1 MTLLTAF
8 LVMAVLYLGHRV
20 VRLES
25 RLRVGDRAHGPGPS
39 RRLVEVLFSSTDS
52 QDVVT
57 FVNDSKSPAQERA
70 EVAVGLLEMLQNGSL
85 SLTPE
90 ARGRVAASIGELL
103 RTDAITTETRA
114 RLVGSVDLTSTPRSS
129 DVSTSTVDPA

>member
-1 MTLLTAF
+1 MTLVTAF
-8 LVMAVLYLGHRV
+8 LVMAVLYLWHRV
-20 VRLES
+20 ARLES
-25 RLRVGDRAHGPGPS
+25 RLRVRDRAHGPGPS
-39 RRLVEVLFSSTDS
+39 RRLVEVLFSGDS

-114 RLVGSVDLTSTPRSS
+114 RLVGSVDLRSTPRSS
-129 DVSTSTVDPA
+129 DIPTSTVDLA

>member
-1 MTLLTAF
+1 MTLLTAC
-8 LVMAVLYLGHRV
+8 LVMAVLYLWHRV
-20 VRLES
+20 ARLES
-25 RLRVGDRAHGPGPS
+25 RLRVRDRTPGPGPS
-39 RRLVEVLFSSTDS
+39 RRLVEVLFSTDS
-52 QDVVT
+52 HDVVT
-57 FVNDSKSPAQERA
+57 FVNDPKSPAQERA
-70 EVAVGLLEMLQNGSL
+70 ELAVGLLEMLQNGSL

-90 ARGRVAASIGELL
+90 ARGSVAASIGELL